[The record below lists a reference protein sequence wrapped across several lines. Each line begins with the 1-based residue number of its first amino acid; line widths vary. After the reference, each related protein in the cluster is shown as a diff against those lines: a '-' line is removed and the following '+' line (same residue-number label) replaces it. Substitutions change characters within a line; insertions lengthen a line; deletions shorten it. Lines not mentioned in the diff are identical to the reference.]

1 MKIKKSLGTFTKFL
15 SYLPLMRIVF
25 KVFYTQALKKIKTQ
39 YINQENIIDIYL
51 TSNIYSKNFIYGQ
64 SDYNLLII
72 VDNQTHPK
80 SVLKEI
86 RSFIKSSPLLELT
99 INRAY
104 LPVLTQNEYKTSTI
118 KSFLVRKSMKEQI
131 SWFSLFDDEKK
142 TFLLRKQDKFAL
154 QHNAIQSIDYFMLKE
169 HVSKLTRVKFKQISN
184 SALIINRFYPD
195 SFPLT
200 KLFYKLTARLH
211 RFYLGSFFSY
221 QKFLKETW
229 RSLTHELIQVR
240 ESSKYI
246 EAPFEGR
253 LIKYLRELAKLT
265 IIDDITLTPTLITA
279 EGEDLCDKIFIDV
292 HLNQNI
298 LQKNYYSKL
307 ENLKDDIKKY
317 ENSHIKLRVR
327 FTTNSLYRMQNEHA
341 LYPFP
346 LEGLMR
352 KHHTYSVMNYQYVF
366 IHNYDKIIQSSIHFL
381 VGQFLR
387 FRSFEQKTD
396 LIGSKF
402 IKSLNLMYKY
412 YLLDQFL
419 KGQELRHLRDEKQ
432 VREVLTPQFSN
443 IKAQDN
449 VSEKDWKIIKAQL
462 QYLLKSIRDQLS
474 KYDQSLRV
482 LKF

>member
-211 RFYLGSFFSY
+211 RFNFGLPNLFFIFIVLDFLATVLAIFFGRAFFF
-221 QKFLKETW
+221 FLK
-229 RSLTHELIQVR
+229 V
-240 ESSKYI
+240 
-246 EAPFEGR
+246 FF
-253 LIKYLRELAKLT
+253 
-265 IIDDITLTPTLITA
+265 
-279 EGEDLCDKIFIDV
+279 KILF
-292 HLNQNI
+292 
-298 LQKNYYSKL
+298 
-307 ENLKDDIKKY
+307 
-317 ENSHIKLRVR
+317 
-327 FTTNSLYRMQNEHA
+327 
-341 LYPFP
+341 
-346 LEGLMR
+346 
-352 KHHTYSVMNYQYVF
+352 
-366 IHNYDKIIQSSIHFL
+366 
-381 VGQFLR
+381 
-387 FRSFEQKTD
+387 
-396 LIGSKF
+396 KF
-402 IKSLNLMYKY
+402 IFFILIFFVIYWWI
-412 YLLDQFL
+412 F
-419 KGQELRHLRDEKQ
+419 
-432 VREVLTPQFSN
+432 F
-443 IKAQDN
+443 
-449 VSEKDWKIIKAQL
+449 
-462 QYLLKSIRDQLS
+462 
-474 KYDQSLRV
+474 
-482 LKF
+482 F